1 MSKWSGFYQ
10 HSVSE
15 RRNLI
20 SQVCHLTV
28 SEQKFMQQN
37 ADSIGDAQVENYL
50 YSFQVPVGLLLD
62 LPVNHEKYLVPM
74 ATEEPSVIA
83 AANHGARLLAKGT
96 GVITAQAER
105 LMTGQVLIQNLGDV
119 DATEKILMQ
128 QATQL
133 IAVANQAKPSLIQR
147 GGGAQRIEVKVLD
160 ATTLS
165 LDLLV
170 DPKEAMGANSV
181 NTMLEA
187 VASFLRNQGY
197 DVLMAILSNY
207 SIHALTHAQTR
218 IPVDALVEHSD
229 LSGSQ
234 IAEQIVAA
242 SRIEQLSVE
251 RAVTAN
257 KGTLNGIEAVVL
269 ASGNDTRNVNAALH
283 AYASHTGRYRGLI
296 RWTMEDDELVGTT
309 ELPLLVGSVGGSI
322 GIVPAVQLNRRIMN
336 EPDAKMLADLIIAT
350 GMAQNLAALRAL
362 VTDGIQQGHMSLQ
375 AKSLAVQVG
384 ARPEEQTPLVE
395 ALQQQAQSMDAAK
408 AKMMLRKMRENK

>member
-1 MSKWSGFYQ
+1 MSKWSGFYR

-15 RRNLI
+15 RHDLI
-20 SQVCHLTV
+20 SQACHLTAA
-28 SEQKFMQQN
+28 EQNLMQQN
-37 ADSIGDAQVENYL
+37 NDAIGDTQVENYL

-62 LPVNHEKYLVPM
+62 LPVNHEKHLVPM

-96 GVITAQAER
+96 GVITTQAER
-105 LMTGQVLIQNLGDV
+105 LLIGQVILQNLGD
-119 DATEKILMQ
+119 ANAAGKILMQ
-128 QATQL
+128 QAPHL

-147 GGGAQRIEVKVLD
+147 GGGTQRIEVKILD

-187 VASFLRNQGY
+187 VASFLRSQGY

-207 SIHALTHAQTR
+207 ATHALTHAQAR

-229 LSGSQ
+229 LSGIQ

-242 SRIEQLSVE
+242 SHVEQLSVE
-251 RAVTAN
+251 RAVTSN

-283 AYASHTGRYRGLI
+283 AYASRTGQYRGLI
-296 RWTMEDDELVGTT
+296 QWTMDDDELVGTT
-309 ELPLLVGSVGGSI
+309 ELPLLVGAVGGSI

-336 EPDAKMLADLIIAT
+336 NPDAKMLADLIIAT

-362 VTDGIQQGHMSLQ
+362 VTDGIQKGHMSLQ

-384 ARPEEQTPLVE
+384 ARLEEQAPLVA
-395 ALQQQAQSMDAAK
+395 ALQQAQSMDATQASQ
-408 AKMMLRKMRENK
+408 MLRKMRENK